1 MEPIYINFSE
11 ILLDNQKKFVLQFT
25 KNDKIKKVLFCTN
38 KEYFITSMKCF
49 IKFYVDLTD
58 WKEYRKIKKLSETCR
73 TTLNKGTGVGFN
85 LNKSDHKTDTLG

>member
-1 MEPIYINFSE
+1 
-11 ILLDNQKKFVLQFT
+11 
-25 KNDKIKKVLFCTN
+25 
-38 KEYFITSMKCF
+38 MKCF

-58 WKEYRKIKKLSETCR
+58 WKEYKKIKKLSETCR